1 MNASNGQSLN
11 KLFLLLLAVYGVLML
26 VWIDTGPKVWV
37 DESWEAI
44 PGSRLAFEGRI
55 DNPVLSG
62 SLAREEHLLDPQ
74 MTYYALLAG
83 AFKIIGFGIYA
94 GRFVSVVAGLFA
106 VLLTFLLARRY
117 FGDVVGL
124 LAAVMLMI
132 NNVAFVSAAT
142 IRPEAAVAAITLAA
156 LYFLLRGL
164 DEERHGFIAL
174 SGLLIGIGLHVHP
187 NSALGAMS
195 LIVVLLVHQGP
206 SVVLRSLFWL
216 FAAYLVIGF
225 LPYAIY
231 VFLEDAGNGFE
242 HFMLQ
247 ISNRAQPLAEG
258 NVLLRTI
265 QAEISRYTQYVF
277 FPKRVLIAL
286 LEAAAI
292 LWALFRG
299 DRASRLLAIVV
310 LVHLALFPF
319 LIVNKTAR
327 YLTVLMPMASILVAV
342 LLCNFASVTKRP
354 WREIPG
360 RIRGAGLPA
369 LVCVL
374 LSLGYLGNQFAGDAW
389 LVWKNRHNDY
399 ADFTA
404 RLDEHIPD
412 SARVWGSMTFW
423 VGLHE
428 HPYRTQYTYTKD
440 LETFRPEYVIMYD
453 GDIWKRQGGVTG
465 RERVNSE
472 HQEVRERIEGLV
484 AEKGSFVA
492 KVEDP
497 VYGVVEIHRIDW

>member
-1 MNASNGQSLN
+1 MSCFPL
-11 KLFLLLLAVYGVLML
+11 KLFLLLLVVYGILMF
-26 VWIDTGPKVWV
+26 VWSDTGPKVGV

-94 GRFVSVVAGLFA
+94 GRVVSVAAGLVA
-106 VLLTFLLARRY
+106 VLLTFLLTRRY

-124 LAAVMLMI
+124 LAAVMLML

-142 IRPEAAVAAITLAA
+142 VRPEAAVAAITLAG
-156 LYFLLRGL
+156 LYFLLCGL
-164 DEERHGFIAL
+164 EEERHGFIAL

-187 NSALGAMS
+187 NTALGATS
-195 LIVVLLVHQGP
+195 LFVILLVHQGP
-206 SVVLRSLFWL
+206 GVVLKSIFWL

-242 HFMLQ
+242 HFLLQ
-247 ISNRAQPLAEG
+247 IGNRAQPLAEG

-265 QAEISRYTQYVF
+265 QAESARYTQYVF
-277 FPKRVLIAL
+277 FPKRALIVL
-286 LEAAAI
+286 LEATAI

-299 DRASRLLAIVV
+299 NRALRLLALAV
-310 LVHLALFPF
+310 LVHLVLFPF

-327 YLTVLMPMASILVAV
+327 YFTVLMPMASILVAV
-342 LLCNFASVTKRP
+342 FLCNLTGATNRS
-354 WREIPG
+354 WREIPN

-369 LVCVL
+369 VVGVL
-374 LSLGYLGNQFAGDAW
+374 LCLGYLGNQFAGDAW
-389 LVWKNRHNDY
+389 VVWKNRHNDY
-399 ADFTA
+399 AGFTA
-404 RLDEHIPD
+404 RLDEHLPVG
-412 SARVWGSMTFW
+412 ARVWGSMTFW
-423 VGLHE
+423 TGLHE
-428 HPYRTQYTYTKD
+428 HPYRTQYTYATD

-453 GDIWKRQGGVTG
+453 GDIWKTRGGVTG
-465 RERVNSE
+465 RERKGTAL
-472 HQEVRERIEGLV
+472 QDVRERVEGLA
-484 AEKGSFVA
+484 AEKGVFVA

-497 VYGVVEIHRIDW
+497 VYGTVEIHRIDW